1 MQKIFLLKDEKG
13 NITKEYSKIKI
24 IITISI
30 VLFLLFFILFYIFSN
45 KSIKYDKIGAYVK
58 TEHLTDLKY
67 RTGNCLGYIGGYW
80 DDAKNS
86 FLASKAG
93 LNTQRKKFPENHMEK
108 YEIIAYLATPSS
120 SH

>member
-67 RTGNCLGYIGGYW
+67 R
-80 DDAKNS
+80 K
-86 FLASKAG
+86 
-93 LNTQRKKFPENHMEK
+93 
-108 YEIIAYLATPSS
+108 EIV
-120 SH
+120 